1 MKVKIGSLLITAT
14 VLFNLSACSYIKS
27 LFPDKEKDYQ
37 YTTEIP
43 PLILP
48 ADLKKNDT
56 PSLSTPASSAASS
69 PPLSAGAEAAVP
81 PASRNAPVEVVPST
95 TPATNKSSVPPS
107 GLAEEATPGP
117 STESE
122 PVIPDTEITVERVK
136 FDTGENRLRINVPFT
151 RAWRIINKALS
162 RKSIEVTERNQETR
176 LITVKY
182 DPDEKKVE
190 DGSYWDE
197 VVFMFSGIQ
206 SNEKTYLLKLEES
219 NQQTDIVVVDEDQ
232 QLLSDAASFKL
243 LTLLQETIK
252 ADLATK

>member
-1 MKVKIGSLLITAT
+1 MKVKIGSLFITVT
-14 VLFNLSACSYIKS
+14 LLFNLSACSYIKS

-48 ADLKKNDT
+48 EDLKKNQI
-56 PSLSTPASSAASS
+56 PVVPKSA
-69 PPLSAGAEAAVP
+69 PLSADADSAVP
-81 PASRNAPVEVVPST
+81 AVTVNAPVEQAAST
-95 TPATNKSSVPPS
+95 APAINKPAVTPPASPAEKTPAPS
-107 GLAEEATPGP
+107 A
-117 STESE
+117 ESE
-122 PVIPDTEITVERVK
+122 PAVPDTAITVERVK

-197 VVFMFSGIQ
+197 VVFMFTGIQ